1 MFKQTPKKQFYNCK
15 AAHIITNVFSHFSVP
30 ALCSGDSLNK
40 EIGSIF
46 YSSIKSLHFYYH
58 DNLTITLLYWSYRG
72 LFILKF
78 MSYHVK
84 ISQLS
89 SHTIFLI
96 TDFVAETFLL
106 ESCHHSGTGKL

>member
-1 MFKQTPKKQFYNCK
+1 MFKQPPKKQFDNCK

-30 ALCSGDSLNK
+30 ALCSGDSLDK
-40 EIGSIF
+40 V
-46 YSSIKSLHFYYH
+46 YSSIKSLHFLCH
-58 DNLTITLLYWSYRG
+58 DNLTITLLYWG

-78 MSYHVK
+78 ISYHVK

-96 TDFVAETFLL
+96 TDFFAETFLL
-106 ESCHHSGTGKL
+106 ESSHHSGTGKL